1 MFSTVLRTLRS
12 GPRQSYANTPDFSRR
27 FSRQRLE
34 SRFLPETTQKK
45 AIQKADV
52 LIEALGWIRRF
63 RDKVTVIK
71 LGGSVM
77 ENETALQHLLLD
89 VVFMETVG
97 MRVVVVHGGG
107 AKISRAMDAAG
118 LQPRFIQGRRYTD
131 DATRDIVEQ
140 VLAYETNE
148 TIAARIEEFNGRAMP
163 LNFRSTNVLF
173 GERIQLEDPEGRRID
188 LGHVGRVTRVDRT
201 TIDNL
206 CYAGTVP
213 VIPSMCLSADG
224 EKLNVNA
231 DTAATAVAQALGAE
245 KLVFLSDVNGVRRK
259 KDEPETLIDSLT
271 ASQARELIRGG
282 AIESG
287 MIPKVEAML
296 ETLDKGVRKIHIIDG
311 RLRHSLMLEIFTT
324 QGVGT
329 EMVRDS

>member
-1 MFSTVLRTLRS
+1 MFLGNPSL
-12 GPRQSYANTPDFSRR
+12 PD
-27 FSRQRLE
+27 
-34 SRFLPETTQKK
+34 TTHQH
-45 AIQKADV
+45 AIEKADV

-77 ENETALQHLLLD
+77 ENEAALGHLLLD
-89 VVFMETVG
+89 IVFLETVG

-107 AKISRAMDAAG
+107 AAINRAMDAAG
-118 LQPRFIQGRRYTD
+118 LKPHFIQGRRYTD

-140 VLAYETNE
+140 VLAYQTNE
-148 TIAARIEEFNGRAMP
+148 RIAARVEEFGGRAMP
-163 LNFRSTNVLF
+163 LNFRTTNVLF
-173 GERIQLEDPEGRRID
+173 GERLQLQDEAGQPVD

-213 VIPSMCLSADG
+213 VIPSMCLGADG

-231 DTAATAVAQALGAE
+231 DTAATTVAQALGAE

-259 KDEPETLIDSLT
+259 KDDPETLINSLT
-271 ASQARELIRGG
+271 AAQARAMIAER

-287 MIPKVEAML
+287 MIPKVEACI

-311 RLRHSLMLEIFTT
+311 RLRHSLLLEIYTNR
-324 QGVGT
+324 GVGT
-329 EMVRDS
+329 EMVRDN